1 MKLFHSSALFTAT
14 LAASLA
20 VANPPRPVPPTP
32 IGAPVPGLTAQQL
45 ALFNAGKAAYEKNFT
60 VQEGLGPLFRERSCV
75 ACHGFPATGGSDP
88 GTTNNVTH
96 FMLNND
102 GNWMLA
108 LEFGGPVVQ
117 HRTIQNEPGG
127 ASCTLQPEAVPPLP
141 KVTTSQRHSS
151 PVFGFG
157 LLDAVP
163 DDEIREW
170 QGKKPWKD
178 PSVIGFAQYGNELE
192 SLVRLRAFTFD
203 ISRRQP
209 AGAARV
215 GRFGWKA
222 QTPTLFQFTT
232 EPFNIELGV
241 STPYFPREN
250 SPDGAPLPSTCLL
263 AGSQPNDSGS
273 ASSLKLFHFQA
284 LLAAPAPG
292 PRTPRAFYGQ
302 LMFHATG
309 CADCHRP
316 TMRTTRDYYLPMA
329 DGTVQRVDALSNKLI
344 APYSDLL
351 IHDMGP
357 GLADGRVMGA
367 AGPQFWRTTPLWG
380 TRHKRRY
387 LHDGSAATVH
397 DAIERHGGESDA
409 STARY
414 DALSPA
420 QQAALIEFVE
430 SL

>member
-1 MKLFHSSALFTAT
+1 MSTPKIVTLSLSLLAT
-14 LAASLA
+14 LAFGH
-20 VANPPRPVPPTP
+20 PPAPTP
-32 IGAPVPGLTAQQL
+32 IGAPVPGLSSAQL
-45 ALFNAGKAAYEKNFT
+45 ALFQAGKVAYEKDFT
-60 VQEGLGPLFRERSCV
+60 VAEGLGPLFRERACV
-75 ACHGFPATGGSDP
+75 TCHGFPATGGSDP

-96 FMLNND
+96 FMINND

-117 HRTIQNEPGG
+117 HRDIRGEPGG
-127 ASCTLQPEAVPPLP
+127 AGCPIVGESVPPLP
-141 KVTTSQRHSS
+141 KVTTSLRHSS

-157 LLDAVP
+157 LLDAVS
-163 DDEIREW
+163 DEEILEW
-170 QGKKPWKD
+170 AGKKPWKD
-178 PSVIGFAQYGNELE
+178 PSVIGFAQYGTELE

-209 AGAARV
+209 AGAARI
-215 GRFGWKA
+215 GRFGWKS

-250 SPDGAPLPSTCLL
+250 SPNGAPLPPECRL

-273 ASSLKLFHFQA
+273 ANSLKLFHFQA
-284 LLAAPAPG
+284 LLAAPTPRQ
-292 PRTPRAFYGQ
+292 RTPRSFYGE
-302 LMFHATG
+302 LMFRVAG

-316 TMRTTRDYYLPMA
+316 TMRTTRDYFMPLA
-329 DGTVQRVDALSNKLI
+329 DGTVTRVDALSNKVI

-367 AGPQFWRTTPLWG
+367 AGPRFWRTTPLWG
-380 TRHKRRY
+380 TQHKRRF
-387 LHDGSAATVH
+387 LHDGSAANVH
-397 DAIERHGGESDA
+397 EAIDRHGGEGAA
-409 STARY
+409 SVSRY

-420 QQAALIEFVE
+420 QQAALLEFVE
-430 SL
+430 GL